1 MTSEN
6 FNKTTAADMI
16 EFWHL
21 NFIANPIL
29 NMSAFEAQ
37 KISDT
42 MYWYWVNAG
51 IEYDGLLEDFSAFDG
66 TTACPINLKS
76 GEDWHTILESKVNP
90 LEKSDFLIPHALV
103 QSTLKYFNRR
113 FKETTGKRRKRK
125 ANRRKKRI

>member
-29 NMSAFEAQ
+29 NMSPLEAQ

-51 IEYDGLLEDFSAFDG
+51 IEYDELLEDYSAFDG
-66 TTACPINLKS
+66 TTACPRCPQQHPCRREL
-76 GEDWHTILESKVNP
+76 LQLQQP
-90 LEKSDFLIPHALV
+90 LL
-103 QSTLKYFNRR
+103 
-113 FKETTGKRRKRK
+113 
-125 ANRRKKRI
+125 